1 MPLTRV
7 DAAGYAIDM
16 RLAGRKIVF
25 TNGAFD
31 ILHVGHVRQLQ
42 YAKSLGDILI
52 VGVNSDAS
60 VRRYKGPNRPIVPE
74 AERAEM
80 LEGLACVDA
89 VVMFDEDEPKYLIE
103 EIQPDVLVKG
113 ADWAHYV
120 SGRET
125 VERRGGYVALYKIV
139 AGKST
144 TNLISTILQV
154 YGAPASD
161 KSTGEPG
168 TTT

>member
-1 MPLTRV
+1 MPLTRAE
-7 DAAGYAIDM
+7 AAGYALDA
-16 RLAGRKIVF
+16 RFAGRKIVF

-31 ILHVGHVRQLQ
+31 ILHTGHLRCLQ

-52 VGVNSDAS
+52 VGLNSDAS
-60 VRRYKGPNRPIVPE
+60 VRRYKGPDRPVVPE
-74 AERAEM
+74 HERSEM

-89 VVMFDEDEPKYLIE
+89 VVVFDEDEPKTLID

-125 VERRGGYVALYKIV
+125 VEARGGYVALYKIV
-139 AGKST
+139 GGKST
-144 TNLISTILQV
+144 TNLIATILKV
-154 YGAPASD
+154 YGAPTSD
-161 KSTGEPG
+161 KPCGMPG